1 VAEQRRGELWASQS
15 EASKPKFRLNWYK
28 RYFLHCTTER
38 VVGEICAAYFE
49 NRQSRLFGPTFL
61 TNLKV

>member
-1 VAEQRRGELWASQS
+1 VRSEQRRALGIAIGGVKTEIPAELVQTL
-15 EASKPKFRLNWYK
+15 F
-28 RYFLHCTTER
+28 FHCTTER